1 MFRRIINIIL
11 CILSYIF
18 SFMLICVLY
27 ILIKGLVFLLMP
39 FDNHDSSD
47 IVSEILGI
55 PFIVLMLYIK
65 FTDEDDI

>member
-11 CILSYIF
+11 CILSYVF

-39 FDNHDSSD
+39 FDNYDSPD
-47 IVSEILGI
+47 ILSEIWGV

-65 FTDEDDI
+65 FTDEDNI

>member
-1 MFRRIINIIL
+1 MFRRIIDIIL

-27 ILIKGLVFLLMP
+27 FFVKRLVLFLMS
-39 FDNHDSSD
+39 FDNDDSPD
-47 IVSEILGI
+47 ILLQILGI